1 MEYPL
6 LDGLIANASE
16 RKRAVDNL
24 ELLRAQ
30 LDAEV
35 PEKDVEENLL
45 LATWNIR
52 DLNKKNR
59 RGFGERLPE
68 TYFYIAEVLSRFD
81 FVAVQEVNEL
91 DEWEKIT
98 AILGPAWDW
107 VATDVTDPSI
117 GGNGER
123 LTFLYDRRKVSFRH
137 IAGELVLPVR
147 LLISTAVEPGKG
159 EEADVV
165 DVKDKQ
171 PVGKQFRRTPF
182 TALFQAGWF
191 KYEIC
196 TVHIYFGDPSGPKFK
211 ERVEEIETIASY
223 FGRRAKR
230 SAADERAL
238 ILLGDFNIVDRENET
253 MDALVKNGFQ
263 VPQALQGVGGTNV
276 DRERFYDQI
285 AFHELAGIDDLDK
298 AAPDGLPRAGTV
310 PIFDK
315 VFTEDQFDDYEAAA
329 ASSKNGKGK
338 KGTELKAYY
347 EEWRTYQFSD
357 HFPLWVRVPVD
368 KSKAYLQKL

>member
-107 VATDVTDPSI
+107 VATDVTDGEGSYHRL
-117 GGNGER
+117 GGAEPR
-123 LTFLYDRRKVSFRH
+123 SD
-137 IAGELVLPVR
+137 AGCR
-147 LLISTAVEPGKG
+147 
-159 EEADVV
+159 
-165 DVKDKQ
+165 
-171 PVGKQFRRTPF
+171 
-182 TALFQAGWF
+182 QAGC
-191 KYEIC
+191 I
-196 TVHIYFGDPSGPKFK
+196 
-211 ERVEEIETIASY
+211 
-223 FGRRAKR
+223 
-230 SAADERAL
+230 
-238 ILLGDFNIVDRENET
+238 
-253 MDALVKNGFQ
+253 MQ
-263 VPQALQGVGGTNV
+263 
-276 DRERFYDQI
+276 
-285 AFHELAGIDDLDK
+285 LA
-298 AAPDGLPRAGTV
+298 
-310 PIFDK
+310 
-315 VFTEDQFDDYEAAA
+315 
-329 ASSKNGKGK
+329 
-338 KGTELKAYY
+338 
-347 EEWRTYQFSD
+347 
-357 HFPLWVRVPVD
+357 
-368 KSKAYLQKL
+368 